1 MFAQLLS
8 VTVRTLLFRAGPQDF
23 PFDARLLP
31 PVIFIAVVANVMMF
45 GQVMPAPAAAAMS
58 AAMVGGLALVT
69 RSVLR
74 VRQLASRFQQTYIA
88 LLSTSALLTLALV
101 PLFAQMAPALRLV
114 AENPKLLE
122 TPDKLNLPQG
132 IAFIMNVLNL
142 WSFLVSAWIFR
153 HATNLP
159 FAIGLIIA
167 LLAAFSLLF
176 IVAFAGSLAGAAF
189 GAG

>member
-1 MFAQLLS
+1 MFDQLLS

-23 PFDARLLP
+23 PFDSRLLP

-74 VRQLASRFQQTYIA
+74 IRQLASRFQQTYMA
-88 LLSTSALLTLALV
+88 LLATSAVLTLALV

-122 TPDKLNLPQG
+122 TP
-132 IAFIMNVLNL
+132 
-142 WSFLVSAWIFR
+142 
-153 HATNLP
+153 
-159 FAIGLIIA
+159 
-167 LLAAFSLLF
+167 
-176 IVAFAGSLAGAAF
+176 
-189 GAG
+189 